1 MKKLLTAFAL
11 LAMCQ
16 FANGQDEY
24 APDLKKIRT
33 SVLRLNDI
41 VQELSATPGFARL
54 TDGNGWTL
62 YVSYKVKKKLTKVWI
77 YNSSHDFIDM
87 VRLCYDGE
95 KVFVKESEY
104 GLVTNADF
112 YTYLS
117 HVPQKIDCK
126 VIWRWLLLA
135 A

>member
-24 APDLKKIRT
+24 GPDLKKIRT
-33 SVLRLNDI
+33 STLRLDSI
-41 VQELSATPGFARL
+41 VKELSKNPGFARL

-62 YVSYKVKKKLTKVWI
+62 YVSYKVKKQLTKVWI
-77 YNSSHDFIDM
+77 YNSRHDFIDM

-95 KVFVKESEY
+95 SNRVFVKESEF
-104 GLVTNADF
+104 GLVTSADF

-117 HVPQKIDCK
+117 RVPQIVDCK
-126 VIWRWLLLA
+126 VIWR
-135 A
+135 